1 MFKMQR
7 LYKEDQQLVS
17 KVTQGAIFSNAIA
30 TKYTDNVYGLII
42 SARCDLAHEGNVEY
56 VYYLPIVD
64 LKQWY
69 ENDGKSYLLNK
80 EVERKKEKLEKMCI
94 KHQFPFDGFSD
105 DQYKRMG
112 NAIENA
118 EDKKQYLS
126 AVTDYF
132 VILEKQ
138 RGDQEY
144 EPAQE
149 RVEKLLDNLRSND
162 LNKVIL
168 IESWEK
174 KRQYK
179 VILLQDLK
187 RVKYTDAQKFGKGLY
202 EKEIEHKHESDL
214 NYSRDKSCFYE
225 IVKELSSPFIEFV
238 MQRFSQVFC
247 RIGLDDMEKEHV
259 AHMKSIINQ

>member
-1 MFKMQR
+1 MQR
-7 LYKEDQQLVS
+7 LFKEDQQLVS
-17 KVTQGAIFSNAIA
+17 EVTQGSIFSNAIA
-30 TKYTDNVYGLII
+30 TKYTDDVYGLII
-42 SARCDLAHEGNVEY
+42 SARCDLVHEGNVEY

-69 ENDGKSYLLNK
+69 EVDGKSYLLIK
-80 EVERKKEKLEKMCI
+80 EIERKKEKLEKMCL
-94 KHQFPFDGFSD
+94 KHAFPFEGFSI
-105 DQYKRMG
+105 DQLKRMG
-112 NAIENA
+112 SAIKN
-118 EDKKQYLS
+118 EDEKQQFLS
-126 AVTDYF
+126 VVMDYF
-132 VILEKQ
+132 EILEKQ
-138 RGDQEY
+138 QGGLEY
-144 EPAQE
+144 EPKQE
-149 RVEKLLDNLRSND
+149 RIEKLLDNLRNND

-187 RVKYTDAQKFGKGLY
+187 RVKYKDVQKFGKGLC
-202 EKEIEHKHESDL
+202 EKEIEHKYESDL
-214 NYSRDKSCFYE
+214 NYSDNLSCFYE

-247 RIGLDDMEKEHV
+247 RIGLEDMEKEHV

>member
-1 MFKMQR
+1 MQR

-42 SARCDLAHEGNVEY
+42 SARCDLEHEGNVEY

-64 LKQWY
+64 MKQWY
-69 ENDGKSYLLNK
+69 ENDGKSYLLK
-80 EVERKKEKLEKMCI
+80 REVERKKEKLERMCL
-94 KHQFPFDGFSD
+94 KHEFPFEGFSE
-105 DQYKRMG
+105 DQLRRMG
-112 NAIENA
+112 NAIEN
-118 EDKKQYLS
+118 EDEKQQYLS

-132 VILEKQ
+132 RILEKQ
-138 RGDQEY
+138 QGNQVY
-144 EPAQE
+144 EPTQE
-149 RVEKLLDNLRSND
+149 RIEKLLDNLRNND

-202 EKEIEHKHESDL
+202 EKEIEHKHENDL
-214 NYSRDKSCFYE
+214 NYSGNLSCFYE
-225 IVKELSSPFIEFV
+225 IVKEFSSPFIEFV

-247 RIGLDDMEKEHV
+247 RIGLEDMEKEHV